1 VWIQALIRT
10 RGKPLEGVLNS
21 HIEELKKGR
30 MLIDIGTKKRKVDS
44 ETNQPYKNNTKI
56 VCQFILFSTKCSLD
70 FILIQFFTFRMALV
84 SAKDVDKFNVKLVEG
99 GNSKEFALNSNAALA
114 PKHEDL
120 TQLAASIATGMY
132 KFVF

>member
-1 VWIQALIRT
+1 MWIQALIRT

>member
-1 VWIQALIRT
+1 
-10 RGKPLEGVLNS
+10 
-21 HIEELKKGR
+21 
-30 MLIDIGTKKRKVDS
+30 MD
-44 ETNQPYKNNTKI
+44 
-56 VCQFILFSTKCSLD
+56 SLD
-70 FILIQFFTFRMALV
+70 FIPIHFFTFRMALV

>member
-1 VWIQALIRT
+1 MWIQALIRT

-30 MLIDIGTKKRKVDS
+30 MLIDIDTKKRKVDS
-44 ETNQPYKNNTKI
+44 ETNQLYKNNTKTFWK
-56 VCQFILFSTKCSLD
+56 FILFSTKCSLD